1 MRKLT
6 IGSSQRLE
14 QRASHLVW
22 RKVKVGYARIVHPI
36 LERMALI
43 VVAMSLIAGLFPAS
57 PVHAVDTPPV
67 VAANFFDNAQNA
79 LTLIGPGASWDA
91 TTKTLTLTNVNFETT
106 ADFGFVLPPDA
117 IIKLVG
123 TNTLT
128 VKKLAEPY
136 YRSAAITS
144 VSSTG
149 SFFDTQ
155 NITFIGDGSLTI
167 TSNTKFGIDTAK
179 VLTVK
184 ENATVTIN
192 HTSTYCFD
200 TNLAYGVM
208 AFQGAIVKN
217 KARLNIES
225 DCVGIYRVL
234 VENHGAVASIKGK
247 KYATTAFNEYYKAYE
262 PIIRVSF
269 WEDYGYQHDLFQA
282 RSVNGM
288 FGGLWYLTNIH
299 YIEVLPVK
307 VVSVGSIVAPPAI
320 NAGEK
325 LTLIAPVVEGVYPTK
340 GWQMSPDGVSGW
352 ASTLLADRTLT
363 TQEDGYYIRYF
374 GSDPETTMVSNA
386 VQISVKGKTTALSI
400 SAATSLTNP
409 QKVVL
414 TATLSGPDSLGS
426 RLISFYSGTTFLG
439 YGVTNT
445 SGVATLTV
453 DNPTAGDYVYHVV
466 FDRDAYHEA
475 SSSSTITYTAKNPQ
489 APVSFAN
496 SSLITKT
503 YGDSAFMLPAVSGG
517 SGTGALS
524 YRSTNPNVVTVVG
537 GVVTVVGA
545 GSADIYVKR
554 LGDAN
559 YNDSAEVKIS
569 IKVNP
574 KYYNIWVGGIQV
586 TNVNASG
593 ITGTGIT
600 GTITY
605 DEETN
610 TLTLNNAQ
618 ITKTKTDDLGIS
630 SAIYATGQSYEATNL
645 KIELIGTNKITF
657 TPSSRKGAGIQN
669 MSGDVSLF
677 GSGSLEISLGGSTES
692 SWGIYVNKTGKSLS
706 ISGTTV
712 TVSTGATTSTQPYFA
727 MSSGLYVNSG
737 SLSITNATVTSIG
750 NTSGSNNSYG
760 IHASGTITLTNSTL
774 VAAGYNNAISAN
786 TISATGML
794 FMGSTQISGADAVAV
809 NLGQANSSTYKH
821 MSVTTLTDAQIIA
834 LAKAAIVTG
843 TVNVAYGATQT
854 AKTAAVQTF
863 VNSLMTGGAAGVTAT
878 VSWISGN
885 DYRVALSKGSVTD
898 SKDITMT
905 VNVASN
911 PDIAIVES
919 AIGTA
924 ENANYTDLLQSAAS
938 SIEAIQTSLKNIV
951 KAAINNSS
959 ITVVINQIDYVEPT
973 AGTSSMPNG
982 SNGGYTFTVTLSK
995 GSVQQTTSEL
1005 FIFIIATVY
1014 VAPDP
1019 NIALVSAAVTTAG
1032 NATYPNLTQA
1042 VATSD
1047 TYIGAVM
1054 KGVAELAVDNS
1065 EITVLINQYDYFAP
1079 TAGTLSNPNGINGTF
1094 RFAVRVSKGDVF
1106 QYTSTKTITI
1116 FATPYGDPD
1125 IASVSAAK
1133 AVVVGGTVNVA
1144 FGSDQAAKTSAVQSY
1159 VNALLTGEAAGVT
1172 ATVTWI
1178 SENNYRVALTKGV
1191 VSDTKVI
1198 TMIINVAPN
1207 PDIAIVDSALTAA
1220 EKAIFGNLAQKT
1232 AISVEAIKAA
1242 LKRIAEAA
1250 IDNDKVTVTI
1260 NQVSY
1265 MAPILGTEI
1274 DPDGTNGTFVF
1285 TVTVI
1290 KGDVTQTTTEKTIT
1304 IIARSYDDLNDP
1316 TIEIVHKGQDIA
1328 TQAEG
1333 LENAVAF
1340 EDDERRQDI
1349 AIKLEISVLEEN
1361 EIPVFDKSALDDYIT
1376 STLKVNKPSWLVLD
1390 ISLFKVVGG
1399 ERTTVTSTANQ
1410 ITVRFILPEAYR
1422 NADFHLTRVHNGTV
1436 DKLDYTYNEQTFEVS
1451 FMTDK
1456 FSTYG
1461 LAFDTSG
1468 KLPDTGDRGLSAG
1481 VLALLGFALLALSEL
1496 VLKKKFTQH

>member
-1 MRKLT
+1 MNTEQIGLDHVDLEPKGGKMRKLT

-67 VAANFFDNAQNA
+67 VAANFFDDAQNA
-79 LTLIGPGASWDA
+79 ITLIGPGASWDA
-91 TTKTLTLTNVNFETT
+91 TTKILTLTNVNFETT

-352 ASTLLADRTLT
+352 ASTLLADMTLT

-445 SGVATLTV
+445 GGVATLTV
-453 DNPTAGDYVYHVV
+453 DNPTGGDYVYHVV

-475 SSSSTITYTAKNPQ
+475 SSSSAITYTAKNQQ

-503 YGDSAFMLPAVSGG
+503 YGDSAFTLPAVSGG

-593 ITGTGIT
+593 ITGAGIT

-630 SAIYATGQSYEATNL
+630 SAIYATGQSYETTNL
-645 KIELIGTNKITF
+645 KIELIGTNKIAF
-657 TPSSRKGAGIQN
+657 TPSSSKGAGIQN

-692 SWGIYVNKTGKSLS
+692 SWGIFVNKSGKSLS

-863 VNSLMTGGAAGVTAT
+863 VNSLMTGGAAGVAAT

-911 PDIAIVES
+911 PDIAVVES

-924 ENANYTDLLQSAAS
+924 ENA
-938 SIEAIQTSLKNIV
+938 
-951 KAAINNSS
+951 
-959 ITVVINQIDYVEPT
+959 
-973 AGTSSMPNG
+973 
-982 SNGGYTFTVTLSK
+982 
-995 GSVQQTTSEL
+995 
-1005 FIFIIATVY
+1005 
-1014 VAPDP
+1014 
-1019 NIALVSAAVTTAG
+1019 
-1032 NATYPNLTQA
+1032 TYPNLTQA
-1042 VATSD
+1042 GATSD

-1054 KGVAELAVDNS
+1054 KGVAELAVGNS
-1065 EITVLINQYDYFAP
+1065 EVTVLINQYYYLAP
-1079 TAGTLSNPNGINGTF
+1079 TVGTISNPNGINGTF

-1133 AVVVGGTVNVA
+1133 AVVVDGTVNVA
-1144 FGSDQAAKTSAVQSY
+1144 FGSNQAAKTSAVQSY
-1159 VNALLTGEAAGVT
+1159 VNALLTGEATGVT

-1207 PDIAIVDSALTAA
+1207 PDIASVDSALTAA
-1220 EKAIFGNLAQKT
+1220 EEAVFGNLAQKT
-1232 AISVEAIKAA
+1232 ANSVEAIKAA
-1242 LKRIAEAA
+1242 LKRNAEAA
-1250 IDNDKVTVTI
+1250 IDNDEVTVTI

-1274 DPDGTNGTFVF
+1274 APNGTNGTFVF
-1285 TVTVI
+1285 TVTII

-1304 IIARSYDDLNDP
+1304 IIARSYYDLNDP
-1316 TIEIVHKGQDIA
+1316 TIEIVHKGQDIG

-1333 LENAVAF
+1333 LVSAVAF

-1349 AIKLEISVLEEN
+1349 AIKLEVSVLEEN
-1361 EIPVFDKSALDDYIT
+1361 EIPVLDKSALDDYIT
-1376 STLKVNKPSWLVLD
+1376 NTLKVNKPSWLVLD

-1410 ITVRFILPEAYR
+1410 ITVSFILPVAYR
-1422 NADFHLTRVHNGTV
+1422 YTTFHLTRVHNGTV
-1436 DKLDYTYNEQTFEVS
+1436 DKLDYSYNEQTFEVS

-1468 KLPDTGDRGLSAG
+1468 KLPDTGDRGLLAG